1 MFTISVNLRIPLE
14 TPMNTS
20 SAKHFDALRHVSG
33 LSQFLDDVTVPDG
46 TLYAAV
52 YYAKTAHAHVKSLN
66 IVPALAMKGVVAVLT
81 AKDVQGEN
89 QIGGIIPDEPLFA
102 ENDIH
107 YWGQPLALVIAETPL
122 KAREALRLIEC
133 SFEAL
138 PVITD
143 PREAAAQGELIIPP
157 RRVESGNV
165 DEAWAMCDI
174 IVEDRAESGGQEHL
188 YLETQGAFAYPTEGG
203 GIKIISSTQGPTA
216 VQRAVA
222 KVVDLP
228 MNMIEVDVL
237 RLGGGFGGKEDQA
250 TPWAALA
257 AVAALRLQ
265 RPVKLVLPRQED
277 MRMTGKR
284 HPYSSDFKIGLKKDG
299 TILALELSFYQNAG
313 ASADLSP
320 PVLDRTLFHCT
331 NSYAIPNVRAT
342 GYSCRTNLPSN
353 TAFRGFGGPQGMF
366 VVEAAIYRAAE
377 ALGVEASVIQ
387 AANLLRDGDTF
398 PYGQVV
404 ENCNARRAWD
414 EAVSVFNFAER
425 SKQIRAFNAENPL
438 IKKGIAAMPI
448 CFGISFTNTMM
459 NQASALVHIY
469 SDGSVSVSTG
479 AVEMGQGV
487 NTKIAQTAAMVLGVE
502 EHRVKVQTTNTSR
515 AANTSPTAASAGA
528 DLNGKATELACNA
541 LVERLT
547 AHTREELHLADDAH
561 IHIKNGK
568 TFVNGADTGLDW
580 EKLIN
585 TAFWKRVKLSE
596 QAQYSTPRIH
606 FDKNTMKGHPFA
618 YHVFGTAFI
627 EATVDCLRGV
637 YEIDAVHAVHD
648 FGQTLN
654 RLVDLGQAEGGIAQ
668 GIGWMTVEEVLYNAD
683 GRLLTDALST
693 YKIPDLFGAPK
704 EMDIRFLENS
714 VNPMGLM
721 NSKAVGEPPFMYGIG
736 AYFALMNAVKEY
748 RGGKPFTIQAPMSP
762 ERVLMALCE
771 EGVTIH
777 ISTSPSQAASVL

>member
-1 MFTISVNLRIPLE
+1 MPHSH
-14 TPMNTS
+14 
-20 SAKHFDALRHVSG
+20 AKHFDAARHVSG
-33 LSQFLDDVTVPDG
+33 LSQFLDDLTVPEG
-46 TLYAAV
+46 TLHAAV
-52 YYAKTAHAHVKSLN
+52 YYAKTAHAHLTSLN
-66 IVPALAMKGVVAVLT
+66 TARAEAARGVVAVLT
-81 AKDVQGEN
+81 AKDIPGEN
-89 QIGGIIPDEPLFA
+89 QIGGIIPDEPLLA
-102 ENDIH
+102 EGDIH
-107 YWGQPLALVIAETPL
+107 YWGQPLAVVVAETPL
-122 KAREALRLIEC
+122 EAREALHLIEC
-133 SFEAL
+133 TFEQL
-138 PVITD
+138 SVVID
-143 PREAAAQGELIIPP
+143 PREAAAKGDLIIPP
-157 RRVESGNV
+157 RRVECGNV
-165 DEAWAMCDI
+165 DEIWAQCDVVI
-174 IVEDRAESGGQEHL
+174 EDRAESGGQEHL

-222 KVVDLP
+222 KVLGLP
-228 MNMIEVDVL
+228 MNALEVDVL

-250 TPWAALA
+250 TPWAGIAAL
-257 AVAALRLQ
+257 AALRLQ

-284 HPYSSDFKIGLKKDG
+284 HPYSSDFKIGLTKSGK
-299 TILALELSFYQNAG
+299 ILALEISFFQNAG

-331 NSYAIPNVRAT
+331 NAYHIPNVRAT

-377 ALGVEASVIQ
+377 ALGVDATVIQ
-387 AANLLRDGDTF
+387 EANLLQNGDAF
-398 PYGQVV
+398 PYGQIT
-404 ENCNARRAWD
+404 EQCNAREAWN
-414 EAVSVFNFAER
+414 EAVSTFNLANLQQKANE
-425 SKQIRAFNAENPL
+425 FNAANNFV
-438 IKKGIAAMPI
+438 KKGVAAMPI

-469 SDGSVSVSTG
+469 SDGSVGVSTG

-487 NTKIAQTAAMVLGVE
+487 NSKIAQTAIMVLGVE
-502 EHRVKVQTTNTSR
+502 PHRVKVETTNTTR

-541 LVERLT
+541 LRERLT
-547 AHTREELHLADDAH
+547 AHAREELGLAQDAE
-561 IHIKNGK
+561 ITFSSGK
-568 TFVNGADTGLDW
+568 TFVNGSDVGFDW

-606 FDKNTMKGHPFA
+606 FDKTTMKGHPFA

-627 EATVDCLRGV
+627 EVTVDCLRGV
-637 YEIDAVHAVHD
+637 YEIDAVHVVHD
-648 FGQTLN
+648 FGQSFN
-654 RLVDLGQAEGGIAQ
+654 RVVDLGQAEGGIAQ
-668 GIGWMTVEEVLYNAD
+668 GIGWMTVEEVIYGAD

-693 YKIPDLFGAPK
+693 YKIPDLYGAPTR
-704 EMDIRFLENS
+704 MDVRFMENS
-714 VNPMGLM
+714 VNPMGIM

-736 AYFALMNAVKEY
+736 AYFALMNAVKAY
-748 RGGKPFTIQAPMSP
+748 RGGEPFEIKAPMSP

-771 EGVTIH
+771 RDAVN
-777 ISTSPSQAASVL
+777 ASVEAV